1 MSLTCTRF
9 VGIPADPRRQK
20 NHNDMVEETD
30 HKANSHGLKNLMQH
44 KPCEIMAFTKDVWE
58 ELLDIV
64 TLSKKCENNLLNGY
78 SDIYVLNGNDR
89 SGKIED
95 VRIQEDLDHIRT
107 NKSEL

>member
-1 MSLTCTRF
+1 
-9 VGIPADPRRQK
+9 
-20 NHNDMVEETD
+20 MVEQND

-44 KPCEIMAFTKDVWE
+44 KPCEIMAVTKDVWE

-78 SDIYVLNGNDR
+78 GDIHVLNGNDR
-89 SGKIED
+89 SWKIED
-95 VRIQEDLDHIRT
+95 VRIQKDLDHIRT

>member
-1 MSLTCTRF
+1 
-9 VGIPADPRRQK
+9 
-20 NHNDMVEETD
+20 MVEQND
-30 HKANSHGLKNLMQH
+30 HKANSHGLKILMQH
-44 KPCEIMAFTKDVWE
+44 KPCEIMAFTKGVWE
-58 ELLDIV
+58 QLLDIV